1 MKFDK
6 DIEHIKAHHLILDT
20 IIDIQETQIYILKK
34 LNKFEKQITS
44 LKVQNTSISKM
55 CNEMKKQVDATIV
68 RKTNKKG
75 ETQ

>member
-1 MKFDK
+1 MDK
-6 DIEHIKAHHLILDT
+6 EHIKAHHLILDT
-20 IIDIQETQIYILKK
+20 IIEIQETQIFILKK

-68 RKTNKKG
+68 RKSNKKG

>member
-1 MKFDK
+1 MNKQ
-6 DIEHIKAHHLILDT
+6 HLEVAQLTLDSIIRIQDT
-20 IIDIQETQIYILKK
+20 IIDILKR
-34 LNKFEKQITS
+34 LNKFEKQLTS

-68 RKTNKKG
+68 RKSNKKG

>member
-1 MKFDK
+1 MNK
-6 DIEHIKAHHLILDT
+6 EHIEAHHLILDT

-34 LNKFEKQITS
+34 LNKFENKLTS

-55 CNEMKKQVDATIV
+55 CNENELVDATIV
-68 RKTNKKG
+68 RKSNKKE

>member
-1 MKFDK
+1 MNK
-6 DIEHIKAHHLILDT
+6 EYLEVARLTLDT
-20 IIDIQETQIYILKK
+20 IMEIQETQIFILKK

-68 RKTNKKG
+68 RKSNKKG